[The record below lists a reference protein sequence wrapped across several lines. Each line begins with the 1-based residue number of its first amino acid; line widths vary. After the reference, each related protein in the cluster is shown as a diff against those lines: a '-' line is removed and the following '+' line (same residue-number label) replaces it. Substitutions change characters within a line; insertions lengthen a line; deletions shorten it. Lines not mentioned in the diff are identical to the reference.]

1 MLTAFGVI
9 LLCGGQLAMFRN
21 PAGAPVPLQTAA
33 MLVGLVL
40 FFCGVRGVPLT
51 ERDSPANKP
60 VRSIPRLRIPL
71 LIVSVALFG
80 WTALRTLHAG
90 ISFWEQ
96 IGTWLAAI
104 MLLVLAIRRTPVAFT
119 LNPSERADKLL
130 IVVLLLIG
138 GLFIHCIDLDATPAL
153 MDQDE
158 ALFATEGAALV
169 RDGFAVSPFAPGV
182 QSHPYLFQ
190 GMIGLSIALF
200 GQTFFAARL
209 VSAMLGIAG
218 VPAVY
223 LLGKALFGE
232 TTALFA
238 ALFML
243 AWPLH
248 VLFARI
254 AMNQPADPLFTT
266 LAFYFLVIG
275 LRRGNGRSFVLCGAL
290 LGVGQLFYLGGRLA
304 PLVMLAWIV
313 YTWMREPA
321 LIRQNW
327 RGLLLV
333 LAAFT
338 LTALPQHLY
347 LLVNGL
353 PLTTRTW
360 VSIAA
365 TGQFDWLAANAP
377 DQLYRSV
384 FGLFTL
390 PDMSWYGQSS
400 NLLNFTGGPLFLIGA
415 ALALALCWRK
425 PNYALPLGWT
435 FAVILL
441 GSTFS
446 IQPPQYQ
453 RYYPGVS
460 AMALLVGIGGVA
472 LARAIGWLSNRLS
485 ESRALALA
493 CGGLVLLLNLLF
505 LFGVYFPEAGYFANR
520 ANRVTNQL
528 AWLMRDAVDQ
538 GKVVMLYRNPIPT
551 TKTEFVTGG
560 ATSEIFNSLGVD
572 DTNVVRYVMGAR
584 LYIVQDVTDESVRA
598 PAQPFAVFIPML
610 YRAEVQHFTESQPDT
625 KCYIV
630 PAENIAA
637 FYMCVSDVK

>member
-1 MLTAFGVI
+1 VESG
-9 LLCGGQLAMFRN
+9 
-21 PAGAPVPLQTAA
+21 
-33 MLVGLVL
+33 
-40 FFCGVRGVPLT
+40 
-51 ERDSPANKP
+51 SPADKP
-60 VRSIPRLRIPL
+60 ERLIPRLRMPL
-71 LIVSVALFG
+71 LILSIALFG
-80 WTALRTLHAG
+80 WTALRALQTG

-96 IGTWLAAI
+96 SGTWLAAI
-104 MLLVLAIRRTPVAFT
+104 SLFVLAIRRTPITSV
-119 LNPSERADKLL
+119 LNESKHADTLL
-130 IVVLLLIG
+130 IVVLLLFG
-138 GLFIHCIDLDATPAL
+138 GLLIHCINLDTTPAL

-169 RDGFAVSPFAPGV
+169 RDGFSVSPFAPGV

-190 GMIGLSIALF
+190 GLIGLSIALF
-200 GQTFFAARL
+200 GQIFFAARL
-209 VSAMLGIAG
+209 VSALLGAAG

-223 LLGKALFGE
+223 LLGKALFGQR
-232 TTALFA
+232 TGMFA

-266 LAFYFLVIG
+266 LAFYFLVTG
-275 LRRGNGRSFVLCGAL
+275 LRRGSGRAFVLCGAL

-313 YTWMREPA
+313 FTWMRERA

-333 LAAFT
+333 LLAFT

-347 LLVNGL
+347 LLANGL

-365 TGQFDWLAANAP
+365 TGQLDTLAAHGG
-377 DQLYRSV
+377 DQLYRSF

-390 PDMSWYGQSS
+390 PDTSWYGPSS
-400 NLLNFTGGPLFLIGA
+400 NLLNFTGGPLFLIGVA
-415 ALALALCWRK
+415 VALALCWRK
-425 PNYALPLGWT
+425 PSYALPLGWT

-460 AMALLVGIGGVA
+460 AMALLVGLGGVA
-472 LARAIGWLSNRLS
+472 LAQGISWLSNRLS
-485 ESRALALA
+485 ESRDLALA
-493 CGGLVLLLNLLF
+493 CGGLVLLLNLFF
-505 LFGVYFPEAGYFANR
+505 LFGIYFPEAGYFANR

-528 AWLMRDAVDQ
+528 AGLMRDAADQ
-538 GKVVMLYRNPIPT
+538 GKTVVLYRNPIPT
-551 TKTEFVTGG
+551 TKTEFVTGE
-560 ATSEIFNSLGVD
+560 ATSQIFNSLGVD
-572 DTNVVRYVMGAR
+572 DTNVVRYIMRAR
-584 LYIVQDVTDESVRA
+584 LYSVQAMTDEGVRA
-598 PAQPFAVFIPML
+598 SSDSFALFIPML
-610 YRAEVQHFTESQPDT
+610 YSAAVPRFNESQPAV

-630 PAENIAA
+630 PTENIAA
-637 FYMCVSDVK
+637 FYMCVSDAK